1 MAFQKLNNPNGQST
15 LAGLVLYQSW
25 TVTIQK
31 KSDCH
36 QSVFY

>member
-1 MAFQKLNNPNGQST
+1 MASEKLNNPNGQSS

-25 TVTIQK
+25 TVTTQK

-36 QSVFY
+36 HSVF